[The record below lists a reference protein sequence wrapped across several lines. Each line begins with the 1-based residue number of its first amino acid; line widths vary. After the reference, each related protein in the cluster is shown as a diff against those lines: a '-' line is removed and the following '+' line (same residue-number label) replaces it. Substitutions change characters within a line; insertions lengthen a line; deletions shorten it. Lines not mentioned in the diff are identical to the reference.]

1 MSAELRP
8 SFQID
13 LPALGVDEV
22 VARLRA
28 GLDPASFDADG
39 VRTDKAGH
47 RWVTEWAKTHVLVA
61 MRKDLRHA
69 WSPWLHVDVRSS
81 EAGETYVFARFSPH
95 PALWTAIAL
104 TYLALGSIVL
114 FGACFGTAQ
123 AMLGERGWAWWVVGA
138 AVVVAGLIWIASQAG
153 QRLAREQMAELHAA
167 LDRALDGALDG
178 ALA

>member
-13 LPALGVDEV
+13 VPTLDVDDV
-22 VARLRA
+22 VERLRA
-28 GLDPASFDADG
+28 GLDPATFDADG
-39 VRTDKAGH
+39 VRTAKDGH

-104 TYLALGSIVL
+104 TYLSLGSIVL
-114 FGACFGTAQ
+114 FGSCFGTAQ
-123 AMLGERGWAWWVVGA
+123 AMLGERGWAWWGVGGA
-138 AVVVAGLIWIASQAG
+138 RVVAALIWFASQAG
-153 QRLAREQMAELHAA
+153 QRLAREQMEELHAA
-167 LDRALDGALDG
+167 LDAS
-178 ALA
+178 LA